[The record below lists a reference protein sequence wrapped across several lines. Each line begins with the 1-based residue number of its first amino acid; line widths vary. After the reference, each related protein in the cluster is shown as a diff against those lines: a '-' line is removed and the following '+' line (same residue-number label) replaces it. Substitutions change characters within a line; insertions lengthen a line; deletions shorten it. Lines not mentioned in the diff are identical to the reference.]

1 MENVRVKLL
10 LDQHL
15 SRKLV
20 PMLEPMFPGTAH
32 VVLHGLDHR
41 SDDDVWEFARAGGF
55 AIASKD
61 EDYQVMSFAR
71 GHPPKVVW
79 LRSGNGPTR
88 EVFAVLSRARAIM
101 EEFDADDSRSLLVLP

>member
-1 MENVRVKLL
+1 VKLL

-20 PMLEPMFPGTAH
+20 PHLESIFPGTTH
-32 VVLHGLDHR
+32 VVLHGLER
-41 SDDDVWEFARAGGF
+41 GDDDAVWEFARAGGF
-55 AIASKD
+55 AILTKD
-61 EDYQVMSFAR
+61 EDFQVLSFAR

-88 EVFAVLSRARAIM
+88 QVFAILLQHREVIERFRL
-101 EEFDADDSRSLLVLP
+101 DDDRSLLVLP